1 MAATELTCTLL
12 AGGTG
17 GAKLAVGLRDILHG
31 FEKVEGSHEPADQP
45 GQLNVIANTADDI
58 EIYDSY
64 VSPDPDMIQ
73 FRLAGVIDERGF
85 GIRDETHD
93 EMDRR
98 RANGE
103 DVWFELG
110 DDDLA
115 VCRERAELIAAGL
128 PLTEAHL
135 QATADYPTGG
145 ARLLPM
151 SDRAVRTV
159 VSTPNGERGIQEF
172 LIQDRSEPEIKGVR
186 FAGASE
192 ASPSAAVRSAIAAA
206 DLIVI
211 GPSNPVISIAPILA
225 LNGMLDALRDA
236 SAPVLAMS
244 PFVAGEVLKG
254 PTAKFLSAAGHSPD
268 LAGAAAYYDAIAP
281 GLIDAW
287 IGDEPVVGKPHHLA
301 AVEMSDPQQTRS
313 VAAETIRYGVS
324 L

>member
-31 FEKVEGSHEPADQP
+31 FENEDGSQEPADQP

-64 VSPDPDMIQ
+64 VSPDPDLIQ
-73 FRLAGVIDERGF
+73 FRLAGVLDDRGF
-85 GIRDETHD
+85 GIRGETHH
-93 EMDRR
+93 EMERR
-98 RANGE
+98 RADGE
-103 DVWFELG
+103 DIWFDLG
-110 DDDLA
+110 DADLV
-115 VCRERAELIAAGL
+115 VCRKRAELINAGV
-128 PLTEAHL
+128 PLTDAHR
-135 QATADYPTGG
+135 QAAADYPTGG
-145 ARLLPM
+145 AQLMPM
-151 SDRAVRTV
+151 SNQAVRTV
-159 VSTPNGERGIQEF
+159 VSTPTGERGIQEF
-172 LIQDRSEPEIKGVR
+172 LIQDRSEPQIKSVR

-192 ASPSAAVRSAIAAA
+192 AAPSAAALSAIESA

-225 LNGMLDALRDA
+225 LNGMLEALHNA

-244 PFVAGEVLKG
+244 PFVAGDVLKG
-254 PTAKFLSAAGHSPD
+254 PTAKFLSAVGHSPD
-268 LAGAAAYYDAIAP
+268 LSGAAAYYEAIAP

-287 IGDEPVVGKPHHLA
+287 IGDEPVIGKPHHLA
-301 AVEMSDPQQTRS
+301 AVEMSDPQKTRS
-313 VAAETIRYGVS
+313 VAAETIRYGAS